1 MIIFAVEEAML
12 MVMLMAMLMTNDDN
26 LYELH
31 MPASPNDIVQPN
43 LVLPT
48 KLHPKKPVPLRR
60 RQLLA
65 IRDRHALRYF
75 LSVLLLLRW
84 TEFVCATLW
93 LTWKSLVRLQSM
105 VLLELPHCTELFI
118 KLTRD
123 LTGKTL

>member
-1 MIIFAVEEAML
+1 
-12 MVMLMAMLMTNDDN
+12 MAPASVLLWLSISRGLANAHTSFLCPWGHRVDDDIGAGRGDDDGDVDGDVDDN
-26 LYELH
+26 LNELH

-75 LSVLLLLRW
+75 
-84 TEFVCATLW
+84 FC
-93 LTWKSLVRLQSM
+93 QFCCCHGG
-105 VLLELPHCTELFI
+105 PNLFI
-118 KLTRD
+118 RPY
-123 LTGKTL
+123 G